1 MHYRLPLTAPL
12 LLAAL
17 AFAQQADTAPQQA
30 LPGGAAMP
38 TARVPLHTAQPDAG
52 VAYGLWAA
60 GRDYKVSFDAGM
72 TFVPYLGANYPHN
85 QPWRWRTTS
94 ARVGEQE
101 LVTQEPTLHHGAY
114 RAEFDLGDVVEAYDV
129 RPEGLEQTFVL
140 RHRPAA
146 TGDLV
151 IRGAIESALRA
162 ERGDAGHRDVV
173 FHDDRGAA
181 LLRYGKAVAI
191 DASGRRTAMTT
202 ANDAH
207 GITLRLDGTWLAAAT
222 FPVVVDPLLSTFA
235 IQSGAPLNGIDLVRE
250 PALNGG
256 NLWLA
261 TTRWASATDRDL
273 VLTRYDD
280 NGGNPVVNFSD
291 ITNSWSAFEPSLGL
305 HFTSGKTLLAYTRD
319 TFTGT
324 RRLRA
329 HLHSRNDNL
338 LQTHV
343 INIGD
348 NTINNSRADVATD
361 LHPIGQNALVVV
373 YQAEGTGFPW
383 VNLPD
388 SKIMGVAVNLT
399 GNGTGG
405 IPFVIASD
413 VALDHERPQIGKVQL
428 GSFQEWTVVYQA
440 IDSGLVVGNHYPAWA
455 VFARRVDRNGNV
467 TAPFQV
473 VQASVQH
480 YMSPLLA
487 GFNNTTLVAYT
498 SASVASA
505 GAHPDEPNG
514 QAIRAARLEWNG
526 STFSVPFVPHP
537 YVEYTVDNRLLM
549 NGFDADRTTGDHY
562 GITYRSTAT
571 ENVYFASLGYSG
583 AKLVEELVYQQS
595 GTDYSGAGAVAYDED
610 AGNFVIA
617 YERTTPGGTSQ
628 ARLVRYAHPAA
639 PAPSL
644 AGLSCSPAQI
654 SWQGNQLIGS
664 ENGRIVL
671 TGMDPGAIGTVAIAT
686 APFASPLLGVPGV
699 GNGCWLLVPN
709 TGPDLLGFL
718 PLGFGPMASWQL
730 ALPEWL
736 PSLTLHFQ
744 GFHFDGALS
753 TVLTTQRLSVPFVK

>member
-1 MHYRLPLTAPL
+1 MHYRFTLSVSVLF
-12 LLAAL
+12 AAL
-17 AFAQQADTAPQQA
+17 ATAQQPDAGFTP
-30 LPGGAAMP
+30 
-38 TARVPLHTAQPDAG
+38 ARVPLHTAAAEG
-52 VAYGLWAA
+52 GIAYGLWAA
-60 GRDYKVSFDAGM
+60 GNDYKASFDAGM
-72 TFVPYLGANYPHN
+72 TFVPYLGADYPHN
-85 QPWRWRTTS
+85 QPWSWRTTS

-101 LVTQEPTLHHGAY
+101 LVTAGSSLTHWDY
-114 RAEFDLGDVVEAYDV
+114 RAEYDLGGVVEAYDV
-129 RPEGLEQTFVL
+129 RDEGLEQTFVL
-140 RHRPAA
+140 AQRPAA
-146 TGDLV
+146 SGDLV
-151 IRGAIESALRA
+151 IRGAITSALRA
-162 ERGDAGHRDVV
+162 DRAGTAQQAVVFRDERGVAV
-173 FHDDRGAA
+173 
-181 LLRYGKAVAI
+181 LRYGEAVAI
-191 DASGRRTAMTT
+191 DARGRRAPVTT
-202 ANDAH
+202 TVGDAELS
-207 GITLRLDGTWLAAAT
+207 LRLDGAWLATAS

-235 IQSGAPLNGIDLVRE
+235 IQSGTPLHGIELVRE
-250 PALNGG
+250 PALNSG

-280 NGGNPVVNFSD
+280 NGANPIVNFSD
-291 ITNSWSAFEPSLGL
+291 LSASWSAFEPSMGI
-305 HFTSGKTLLAYTRD
+305 HFTSGKTLLAFTRD
-319 TFTGT
+319 TITGT
-324 RRLRA
+324 RRLRG

-338 LQTHV
+338 LQTQV
-343 INIGD
+343 FNLGD
-348 NTINNSRADVATD
+348 NTINASRPDVASD

-383 VNLPD
+383 TNLPN
-388 SKIMGVAVNLT
+388 SSVMGVAVDLT
-399 GNGTGG
+399 GTGTAGL
-405 IPFVIASD
+405 PFPIASD
-413 VALDHERPQIGKVQL
+413 VALDCERPQIGKVQL
-428 GSFQEWTVVYQA
+428 GSFQQWTVVYQA
-440 IDSGLVVGNHYPAWA
+440 IDSGLAPGSSYPAWA

-473 VQASVQH
+473 AQASVVH
-480 YMSPLLA
+480 YMAPRLA
-487 GFNNTTLVAYT
+487 GFNETAMVAYT
-498 SASVASA
+498 TASVASA

-514 QAIRAARLEWNG
+514 QSIRAARLEWSG
-526 STFSVPFVPHP
+526 STFSVPFLPHP
-537 YVEYTVDNRLLM
+537 YVEYTLDNRLLM

-562 GITYRSTAT
+562 GIAYRSTAT

-583 AKLVEELVYQQS
+583 AKLAEETVYQPS
-595 GTDYSGAGAVAYDED
+595 GTEYSGAGAVTYDED

-628 ARLVRYAHPAA
+628 ALLVRYAHPTA

-644 AGLSCSPAQI
+644 GGLSCSPAQI

-671 TGMDPGAIGTVAIAT
+671 SGMAPGAIGTVAIAT